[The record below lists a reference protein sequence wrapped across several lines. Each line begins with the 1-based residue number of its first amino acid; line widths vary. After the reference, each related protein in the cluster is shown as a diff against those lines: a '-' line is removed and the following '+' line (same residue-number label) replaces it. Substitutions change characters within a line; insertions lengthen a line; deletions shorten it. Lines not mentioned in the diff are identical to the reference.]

1 MFLSTSTNI
10 PNEPDIEPTVFVK
23 IPESTGL
30 AVCNKSTWILLP
42 VVPAVVVSKLNVP
55 LRAAP
60 RFADAWT
67 VISSLP
73 LPVLWLVLK
82 PGSPSVS
89 NVNALPVIFNT
100 QDTFEL
106 RVPVFWPLVT
116 LPLWSNSIS
125 VPEPGLGFNENVIW
139 PLCSKSI
146 LSVAPASVD
155 TKINASL
162 VATFVLV
169 LVG

>member
-1 MFLSTSTNI
+1 M
-10 PNEPDIEPTVFVK
+10 
-23 IPESTGL
+23 
-30 AVCNKSTWILLP
+30 
-42 VVPAVVVSKLNVP
+42 PAVVVSKLNVP
-55 LRAAP
+55 LLAAP
-60 RFADAWT
+60 RFVDAKI

-73 LPVLWLVLK
+73 LPVLWLVLA

-106 RVPVFWPLVT
+106 RVPLLWPLVT
-116 LPLWSNSIS
+116 LPLWSNCTST
-125 VPEPGLGFNENVIW
+125 PPPGLGFKLNVTW
-139 PLCSKSI
+139 PVCSKSI

-162 VATFVLV
+162 VAEFVLV